1 MENPNKEQHQ
11 EKEKTFRGAITV
23 FYKKT
28 NEGLLFLIAENTKTG
43 NISFVS
49 GAQEDEDQ
57 TLEVSAQRENIE
69 ELELQPDQ
77 YELKKIDVKHEFVF
91 GPNKKER
98 AGHKGSYQ
106 VFVSDLT
113 NADFEVS
120 HTEELRSLK
129 WMTEKEVL
137 HSLTFPDV
145 VEVFKKTVDAI
156 IHITL

>member
-1 MENPNKEQHQ
+1 MENINKEQNA
-11 EKEKTFRGAITV
+11 EKEKKFYGAITV
-23 FYKKT
+23 FYKNT

-57 TLEVSAQRENIE
+57 SLEASAQRENIE
-69 ELELQPDQ
+69 ELGLNPDQ
-77 YELKKIDVKHEFVF
+77 YELRKIDVKHEFVF
-91 GPNKKER
+91 GPKKKER
-98 AGHKGSYQ
+98 AGHKGEYQ

-120 HTEELRSLK
+120 HTEELKSLK

-145 VEVFKKTVDAI
+145 AEVFKKTVEAVRS
-156 IHITL
+156 

>member
-1 MENPNKEQHQ
+1 MNPNKEQHP
-11 EKEKTFRGAITV
+11 EKEKTFYGVITV

-57 TLEVSAQRENIE
+57 SLEESAQRENIE
-69 ELELQPDQ
+69 ELGLQPNQ
-77 YELKKIDVKHEFVF
+77 YELKKINISHEFIF
-91 GPNKKER
+91 GQNKKER

-106 VFVSDLT
+106 VFISDLT

-120 HTEELRSLK
+120 HTGELKSLK

-137 HSLTFPDV
+137 DSLTFPDV
-145 VEVFKKTVDAI
+145 VEVFKKTVEAI
-156 IHITL
+156 KS

>member
-1 MENPNKEQHQ
+1 MEHPGKEQHQ
-11 EKEKTFRGAITV
+11 EKEKIFYGAITV

-28 NEGLLFLIAENTKTG
+28 GEGLLFLIAENTKTG

-49 GAQEDEDQ
+49 GAKEDDDQ
-57 TLEVSAQRENIE
+57 SLEASAQRENIE
-69 ELELQPDQ
+69 ELGLQPDQ
-77 YELKKIDVKHEFVF
+77 YELKKVDVKHEFIF

-113 NADFEVS
+113 NANFEVS
-120 HTEELRSLK
+120 HTAELKNLK

-137 HSLTFPDV
+137 DSLTFPDV
-145 VEVFKKTVDAI
+145 AEVFQKTVDAI
-156 IHITL
+156 KP

>member
-1 MENPNKEQHQ
+1 MENLNKEQRQ
-11 EKEKTFRGAITV
+11 EKEKTFYGAITV

-49 GAQEDEDQ
+49 GTQEDEDQ
-57 TLEVSAQRENIE
+57 LLEVSAQRENIE
-69 ELELQPDQ
+69 ELGLQPDQ
-77 YELKKIDVKHEFVF
+77 YELKKIDVKHEFIF
-91 GPNKKER
+91 GSNKKER

-113 NADFEVS
+113 NVNFEVS
-120 HTEELRSLK
+120 HTEELKSLK

-145 VEVFKKTVDAI
+145 AEVFKKTVETI
-156 IHITL
+156 KP